1 MLNAADGD
9 DRLKHT
15 AERWM
20 RDLEGWS
27 CAVELLWWSQLIRPT
42 DGWLVPWAQRR
53 RNLTGERLTRRCL
66 WQYKCVGLYNI
77 YTIHTMC
84 RWVLSV
90 YVCVCVHKYANLL
103 LLYTQPKPQS
113 RASLHVSAHTAPSV
127 LPPDLNCLAYKFQ
140 TRCRKRRCICK
151 GQICDLLLWLCV
163 FFVCLFSFYPRPRL
177 SERQRDNEASV
188 WKGLT
193 DAPGTK
199 PKSAV
204 TQTYK

>member
-66 WQYKCVGLYNI
+66 WQYKCVGLY
-77 YTIHTMC
+77 YTLYTLCAAGCWVCMC
-84 RWVLSV
+84 
-90 YVCVCVHKYANLL
+90 VCVCINMLICCYCTLN
-103 LLYTQPKPQS
+103 PS
-113 RASLHVSAHTAPSV
+113 R
-127 LPPDLNCLAYKFQ
+127 NQ
-140 TRCRKRRCICK
+140 ERRCMYQPTRLHLCCLLTSTVWLTSFKQDAEKEGAFVRVRFVIC
-151 GQICDLLLWLCV
+151 
-163 FFVCLFSFYPRPRL
+163 FFDFVSFSSVCFPFIR
-177 SERQRDNEASV
+177 
-188 WKGLT
+188 G
-193 DAPGTK
+193 PG
-199 PKSAV
+199 
-204 TQTYK
+204 